1 MTVLAETPTK
11 PPAGGGPAAGG
22 GRRFIESVLRAREM
36 SIVGALLVLVIATTL
51 VNPRFLSAQ
60 GVEDIFLNASILVL
74 LAVGQTMVVI
84 TRNIDLSVG
93 SVVGLVAFVTGDFA
107 AGTERNVLLVAVLGV
122 LIGAACGLVNGLL
135 VSFCRVPA
143 LVVTLGTLYV
153 IQGLDHY
160 IAHGEQISASELP
173 ASVLSLGT
181 GAVFGIPYLPIIT
194 VVVMLAIGF
203 YLRSYSSGREYYA
216 IGSSPEA
223 ARLAGV
229 PLRRRVLTA
238 YLVSGALAGL
248 AGVLWLARFGTVVA
262 DAANGWELKVV
273 SAVVVGGVAIVGGV
287 GTVYGAA
294 LGALLLTII
303 GSVLVVLQ
311 VNPFWQDAITG
322 LLLLLAISV
331 DRLMEVRTT
340 RALKVKSRSRRGRRK
355 LNGNGKGAAATP
367 APGEPETPGERT
379 TTGESTTPGKHE
391 APGEQE
397 GSDRDEV

>member
-1 MTVLAETPTK
+1 MTVLAETPTR
-11 PPAGGGPAAGG
+11 PPAGGPPRTG
-22 GRRFIESVLRAREM
+22 GRRLVDVVLRAREM
-36 SIVGALLVLVIATTL
+36 SIVGALVVLVAVTTI

-60 GVEDIFLNASILVL
+60 GVEDIFLNASILAL

-93 SVVGLVAFVTGDFA
+93 SLVGLVAFVTGDFA
-107 AGTERNVLLVAVLGV
+107 SGTDHNVLLVALLGV
-122 LIGAACGLVNGLL
+122 AIGTACGLVNGLL

-153 IQGLDHY
+153 IQGLDYY
-160 IAHGEQISASELP
+160 IASGDQISASDLP
-173 ASVLSLGT
+173 SSVLSLGND
-181 GAVFGIPYLPIIT
+181 AILGIPYLPIIT
-194 VVVMLAIGF
+194 VAVMLAIGF

-229 PLRRRVLTA
+229 PIRRRVLTA

-262 DAANGWELKVV
+262 DAAGGWELRVV

-287 GTVYGAA
+287 GTVYGAV
-294 LGALLLTII
+294 LGALLITII
-303 GSVLVVLQ
+303 GSVLVVLK

-331 DRLMEVRTT
+331 DRLLALRTT
-340 RALKVKSRSRRGRRK
+340 RALKVRSRSRRGRRR
-355 LNGNGKGAAATP
+355 LNGNGTAPPGAP
-367 APGEPETPGERT
+367 PG
-379 TTGESTTPGKHE
+379 PGKATAKAKATAKE
-391 APGEQE
+391 E
-397 GSDRDEV
+397 GSDRDAV